1 MARISCGV
9 GSITIPPTLVIGANG
24 FIGRAVVDALA
35 LADPTSVRAG
45 MRSGAIGPHFSHSGA
60 DVVGC
65 DLNDAS
71 SLRSAM
77 ADRSVVIHCARDA
90 INERGREA
98 DGIVSLIDGA
108 KQSGVERLI
117 YLSSVAVYGQVS
129 GVVTESTPPTPPILP
144 YGENKL
150 RAEKVC
156 EAAATKD
163 FRVVVLRPAL
173 VYGPYGE
180 EWTVRFVRD
189 LAGGRLTRLGPAGE
203 GIANLVYID
212 DLARFCVRLTMDNI
226 EPFTLLNVNGD
237 DHPSFNQY
245 FERMSAALGFGSLPK
260 PDALYYHEAR
270 RYIRRLLRAG
280 FKHQRWIVPPVLSQT
295 ILGRVQK
302 RLETRYAYNH
312 WDQCL
317 TVRPSEVL
325 FSNEASKQHGFV
337 SRISLDDGLRAVEK
351 WAREEGLIP

>member
-1 MARISCGV
+1 MAGQ
-9 GSITIPPTLVIGANG
+9 
-24 FIGRAVVDALA
+24 
-35 LADPTSVRAG
+35 
-45 MRSGAIGPHFSHSGA
+45 
-60 DVVGC
+60 
-65 DLNDAS
+65 
-71 SLRSAM
+71 
-77 ADRSVVIHCARDA
+77 SVVIHCARDA
-90 INERGREA
+90 INERGREP
-98 DGIVSLIDGA
+98 DGIVSLIDTA
-108 KQSGVERLI
+108 KQSGINRFI

-129 GVVTESTPPTPPILP
+129 GVVTESTLPTPPILP

-150 RAEKVC
+150 RAEKIC
-156 EAAATKD
+156 QAAATRD

-189 LAGGRLTRLGPAGE
+189 LVSGRLTGLGPAGE

-212 DLARFCVRLTMDNI
+212 DLARFCVRLATDNI
-226 EPFTLLNVNGD
+226 QPFTLLNVNGD
-237 DHPSFNQY
+237 DHPSFNEY
-245 FERMSAALGFGSLPK
+245 FERMSSALGFGSLAK

-270 RYIRRLLRAG
+270 RFLRRLLRAG
-280 FKHQRWIVPPVLSQT
+280 FKFQRRIAPPILTQT
-295 ILGRVQK
+295 ILGRLQK
-302 RLETRYAYNH
+302 RMEMRYAYNH